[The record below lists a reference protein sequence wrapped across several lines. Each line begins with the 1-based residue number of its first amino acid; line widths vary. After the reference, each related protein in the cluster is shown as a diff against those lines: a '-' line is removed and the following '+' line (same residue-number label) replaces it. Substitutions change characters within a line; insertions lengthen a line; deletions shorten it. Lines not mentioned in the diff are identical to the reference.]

1 MSQQVS
7 AILKSW
13 VWTLNCQ
20 YWALERSVAKRL
32 LRCYR
37 CSERESLIYVLVLN
51 CSSFN
56 VGYLCGSHRSSHCEG
71 IWCHITW
78 NPSSVRIVN
87 QQIVM
92 KAFLISCWCI
102 PPPLLYGLPNYG
114 WINEAPLL
122 LLLLRQSHI
131 GSIHCV
137 GVVVDPRV
145 NIRTLCVKLFCFF
158 FVLPFLT
165 LPQVLLPI
173 SVAPSLLFPFA
184 GGNDVGLRGRCC
196 WQAWEWVLLFH
207 QRAIINE
214 NWSRFCE

>member
-1 MSQQVS
+1 MMPHHLES
-7 AILKSW
+7 
-13 VWTLNCQ
+13 N
-20 YWALERSVAKRL
+20 ERSHCQPTD
-32 LRCYR
+32 CY
-37 CSERESLIYVLVLN
+37 ESVLN
-51 CSSFN
+51 
-56 VGYLCGSHRSSHCEG
+56 
-71 IWCHITW
+71 
-78 NPSSVRIVN
+78 
-87 QQIVM
+87 
-92 KAFLISCWCI
+92 FLLMY
-102 PPPLLYGLPNYG
+102 PPPSFGLPNYG
-114 WINEAPLL
+114 WINEALLL